1 MRLFL
6 IGLVAL
12 FLLPAHASATEGAI
26 ASGASWVSADGRYSV
41 QAYYLCDGDHT
52 AAAACAE
59 LDLANIIRTDRGL
72 GAPDTIQFLIYR
84 QSTNCTPTVTVQGR
98 AVPTATAGA
107 TQVDHTVQALLGT
120 GTSSYTPAQPT
131 LFRVYRATVSN
142 DADCTDL
149 EVLALLHY
157 TNSAR

>member
-1 MRLFL
+1 MKR
-6 IGLVAL
+6 
-12 FLLPAHASATEGAI
+12 FLLSLTLTLLCVASAQAADGDKS
-26 ASGASWVSADGRYSV
+26 SGASWTDADGLYSV
-41 QAYYLCDGDHT
+41 QAYLLCDGDHT

-59 LDLANIIRTDRGL
+59 LDLANIIRSNKGL

-84 QSTNCTPTVTVQGR
+84 QSTNCTPTVTIQGR

-107 TQVDHTVQALLGT
+107 TQVDHTIQALLGT

-131 LFRVYRATVSN
+131 LFRVYLATVSS
-142 DADCTDL
+142 DADCSDL

-157 TNSAR
+157 KKKLP